1 MTKNQLPG
9 LNDFG
14 GEYNNN
20 NIITM
25 MAGGTINRKELI
37 ISAR

>member
-1 MTKNQLPG
+1 MTKNQIPG

-20 NIITM
+20 NNNIITM
-25 MAGGTINRKELI
+25 MAGGTLNRK
-37 ISAR
+37 

>member
-1 MTKNQLPG
+1 MTKSQLPG

-20 NIITM
+20 IITI

-37 ISAR
+37 ISAW